1 MLASRLLAVQ
11 VSPESRQSVLKDV
24 LTVYG
29 GSGKSIIFTQTKR
42 EADAVT
48 AAISSTHPCEVR
60 AAAAPSRRLCADQRA
75 HHCSGSF
82 PSRRHQLKCDTR
94 V

>member
-1 MLASRLLAVQ
+1 M
-11 VSPESRQSVLKDV
+11 SPESRQSVLKDV

-60 AAAAPSRRLCADQRA
+60 AAAAPFFTFLTHHRLHSAFDDLFWSVQ
-75 HHCSGSF
+75 HS
-82 PSRRHQLKCDTR
+82 
-94 V
+94 